1 MNYDV
6 VKAEYVD
13 GYRLKL
19 QFSDGASGVVDF
31 TRFIEK
37 GGVFAV
43 LRGVEQFKEFTIDPD
58 WNTVTWQ
65 NGELDIAP
73 ETLYREASGYWPE
86 REQILNVAEAA
97 PKYGA
102 DPSAD

>member
-19 QFSDGASGVVDF
+19 QFSDDASGVVDF
-31 TRFIEK
+31 SHFIEK
-37 GGVFAV
+37 GGVFTA
-43 LRGVEQFKEFTIDPD
+43 LLDKDLFKAFEIDPN

-73 ETLYREASGYWPE
+73 ETLYREATGEWPE
-86 REQILNVAEAA
+86 REQVLNVAEA
-97 PKYGA
+97 PPQYGS
-102 DPSAD
+102 DQSAD